1 MAAIFKRFF
10 VPLGILTLG
19 WAGFEVQSFLHQPTL
34 AQAQNVVMIPVS
46 LPDKVTVN
54 LKGEGT
60 ISGVRLLE
68 INSQTQQVNLQQ
80 GGNTESKEIAS
91 IESLTFSG
99 RAIIKGGK
107 VVVRGGE
114 NAYSSCGNS
123 DNWTLPLHHVQL
135 RDSEQAEINLASIPK
150 GRQREIRQIN
160 GSKTYVVD
168 EMKFETPG
176 EVTIKTTPCSSK

>member
-19 WAGFEVQSFLHQPTL
+19 LIGFEVQSFLHQSTF

-46 LPDKVTVN
+46 LPEKVTVN
-54 LKGEGT
+54 LKCEGT

-68 INSQTQQVNLQQ
+68 INSQTQQINLQQ

-99 RAIIKGGK
+99 RAIIRGGK
-107 VVVRGGE
+107 VVIRGGTNVE
-114 NAYSSCGNS
+114 SNCGNS
-123 DNWTLPLHHVQL
+123 ENWTLPLNHVQL
-135 RDSEQAEINLASIPK
+135 RDSEQAEINLASISK
-150 GRQREIRQIN
+150 GRQREIGQIDETR
-160 GSKTYVVD
+160 TYVVD

-176 EVTIKTTPCSSK
+176 RVNLKITPCSSN